1 MKGGFWMGYNFFISF
16 ATIINLIIILVSF
29 SIVTYGFVL
38 FVKLAKRGIKALD
51 IYINEKTNNKL

>member
-1 MKGGFWMGYNFFISF
+1 MEINYATGNV
-16 ATIINLIIILVSF
+16 TIINLIIILGLL
-29 SIVTYGFVL
+29 IIGIYGFVL